1 MQIIGKVI
9 ICIIVGVFA
18 DVICIFFL
26 SACKLQF
33 PAQYFSRKRF
43 NLACSYGNAHRF
55 IYNRRHSVCSDTKIF
70 AWNKG
75 RKGMAFR
82 SFIRHPDFFGNHR
95 NESVFDSRLLNELR
109 GGAADGASLVL
120 WH

>member
-1 MQIIGKVI
+1 
-9 ICIIVGVFA
+9 
-18 DVICIFFL
+18 
-26 SACKLQF
+26 
-33 PAQYFSRKRF
+33 
-43 NLACSYGNAHRF
+43 
-55 IYNRRHSVCSDTKIF
+55 
-70 AWNKG
+70 
-75 RKGMAFR
+75 MAFR